1 VKPLAMKPCI
11 LLRTAAVV
19 ALLLGVGH
27 SLGAPWTPVVGPA
40 ERVVIDAMKSDQFAV
55 MGDTRSYWNFYV
67 GFGWSISVYLVAQA
81 IVLWQLATQSKRDPR
96 GVRPIVIVFF
106 ACTLL
111 TAAIAWKYILAVPVL
126 FCAVL
131 AVLLALGV
139 WACGRSVDEAV

>member
-1 VKPLAMKPCI
+1 MKPLSMNPRL

-27 SLGAPWTPVVGPA
+27 SLGAPWTPVLGPA

-81 IVLWQLATQSKRDPR
+81 IVLWQLAAQAKRDPR
-96 GVRPIVIVFF
+96 GVRPMVIVFL
-106 ACTLL
+106 ACTLF
-111 TAAIAWKYILAVPVL
+111 TAAIA
-126 FCAVL
+126 
-131 AVLLALGV
+131 
-139 WACGRSVDEAV
+139 